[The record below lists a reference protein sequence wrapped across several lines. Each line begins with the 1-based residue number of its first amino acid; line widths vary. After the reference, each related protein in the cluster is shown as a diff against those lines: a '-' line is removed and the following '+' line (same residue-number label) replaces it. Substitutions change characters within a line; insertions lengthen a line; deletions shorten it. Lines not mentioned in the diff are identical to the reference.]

1 MKRANL
7 VLLAAFVAGCAGNP
21 AQQQP
26 ASDLPVSE
34 QTATGDIQNRAKA
47 HTELG
52 TAYFQAGNMG
62 VALQE
67 ARIAVE
73 TDPGYAPAYNLMGLI
88 HMFLQENGPA
98 QANFEKASLL
108 APGDPEIANNYG
120 WFLCQNGRERE
131 AIQLFLS
138 AVKNPLYKTPSRPYT
153 NAGLCSLRLKDDK
166 AAEEHF
172 QRAAMADGSNVQA
185 IFHLA
190 DIAFRRGDYFSARKN
205 IAEVHRLAE
214 PNAESLW
221 LALRIE
227 RKIGDRQAEA
237 GFSSQLRRKFAG
249 TPQHQALMQGKYE

>member
-7 VLLAAFVAGCAGNP
+7 VLLAAFVAGCAGSP
-21 AQQQP
+21 SRQS
-26 ASDLPVSE
+26 ASELPVSE
-34 QTATGDIQNRAKA
+34 QTTMGDAQARAKA
-47 HTELG
+47 HSELG
-52 TAYFQAGNMG
+52 MAYFQAGNMG

-67 ARIAVE
+67 ARVAIE
-73 TDPGYAPAYNLMGLI
+73 SDPGYAPAYNLLGLV
-88 HMFLQENGPA
+88 HMSLQENA
-98 QANFEKASLL
+98 QALSNFERASRL
-108 APGDPEIANNYG
+108 APGDPDIANNYG
-120 WFLCQNGRERE
+120 LFLCQNGREQEGIRE
-131 AIQLFLS
+131 FLT
-138 AVKNPLYKTPSRPYT
+138 AVKNALYKTPTRSYT

-166 AAEEHF
+166 AAEEYF
-172 QRAAMADGSNVQA
+172 QRAAMADGSNAQA

-190 DIAFRRGDYFSARKN
+190 DIAYRRGNYFNAKN
-205 IAEVHRLAE
+205 YIAEVHRLNE